1 MGSLLCTA
9 KNQILQ
15 NIRRFPIMAS
25 ENPINLRLK
34 SFSRFD
40 DAMEICDLL
49 NREAGNEY
57 TVMTDNN
64 LGFTVSRIKESRPNE
79 QEPEKT
85 HQHDGAVYRPAFRG
99 FIPHYLEIA
108 TGILLIANPYIVLG
122 WIFALLNIQIMPD
135 WFKLHDWGEVL
146 RFGGFF
152 LLLYGLRFIYSRY
165 ATKLWLDDDGASMKK
180 GIIAQDHIQ
189 IRFADIKTMGVHQSI
204 LNRLLGI
211 GTLHLD
217 SAGTNGEVD
226 IVFNNLVNPDYL
238 RRRIMSFIDLSVKQR
253 R

>member
-1 MGSLLCTA
+1 MTA
-9 KNQILQ
+9 
-15 NIRRFPIMAS
+15 A
-25 ENPINLRLK
+25 NPINAQLK
-34 SFSRFD
+34 TFARFN

-49 NREAGNEY
+49 NRETGNEY

-64 LGFTVSRIKESRPNE
+64 LGFTVSRLKEGRPNE
-79 QEPEKT
+79 QNPAKATE
-85 HQHDGAVYRPAFRG
+85 HDGVVYRPAFRG

-108 TGILLIANPYIVLG
+108 IGLLLIANPYTLLG
-122 WIFALLNIQIMPD
+122 WIFTLLNIQIIPE
-135 WFKLHDWGEVL
+135 WFKLHDWGEAF
-146 RFGGFF
+146 RFGGCF

-165 ATKLWLDDDGASMKK
+165 ATRLWLDNDGASMKK
-180 GIIAQDHIQ
+180 GIIAQDHVQ
-189 IRFADIKTMGVHQSI
+189 IRFPDIKTIGVHQSI
-204 LNRLLGI
+204 LERLLGI

-238 RRRIMSFIDLSVKQR
+238 RRRIMSFIALSTQQR